1 MVNICNLRFAD
12 DIDLMGGSSGE
23 LQDLT
28 NRLVDRAM
36 AYGMEVSTE
45 KSKIRTKSMN
55 NITAEISM
63 HGQKLKQ
70 VTSFK
75 YLGATLYKDGTC
87 SAEVHIKIASDMAAM
102 ARLSRIWLC
111 NTISFAS
118 NFKLY
123 TSLITSILLYGREIW
138 ILLADSEERIQTFKT
153 KYLRKLPC
161 ISYLEHKT
169 NDWVRSKINFFVVPQ
184 EPHLATV

>member
-1 MVNICNLRFAD
+1 
-12 DIDLMGGSSGE
+12 
-23 LQDLT
+23 
-28 NRLVDRAM
+28 M
-36 AYGMEVSTE
+36 AYGMDVST
-45 KSKIRTKSMN
+45 KMSKIITNSTNYISADISMN
-55 NITAEISM
+55 G
-63 HGQKLKQ
+63 HKLQ
-70 VTSFK
+70 EVTSFK
-75 YLGATLYKDGTC
+75 YLGAILYKDGTC

-123 TSLITSILLYGREIW
+123 TSLITSILLYGRETW

-169 NDWVRSKINFFVVPQ
+169 NDWVRSKIDFFVVPQ

>member
-1 MVNICNLRFAD
+1 MEWKPAQKKSEIMPSNMHSISAD
-12 DIDLMGGSSGE
+12 
-23 LQDLT
+23 
-28 NRLVDRAM
+28 
-36 AYGMEVSTE
+36 
-45 KSKIRTKSMN
+45 
-55 NITAEISM
+55 ISIN
-63 HGQKLKQ
+63 GQKLQ
-70 VTSFK
+70 EVTSFK
-75 YLGATLYKDGTC
+75 YLGAILYKDGTC

-123 TSLITSILLYGREIW
+123 TSLITSILLYGRETW

-153 KYLRKLPC
+153 KYLRKLLG

-169 NDWVRSKINFFVVPQ
+169 SEWIQSSLGSTGTSSDTYQ
-184 EPHLATV
+184 ETGLRMFRACHAP